1 VRDPVGV
8 HGTWV
13 NGTRTFDGTSILG
26 HAAGRGP
33 GAVLDR
39 FDA

>member
-1 VRDPVGV
+1 V

-13 NGTRTFDGTSILG
+13 NGTRTFDGEAILA
-26 HAAGRGP
+26 HPTGRGP
-33 GAVLDR
+33 GRVLDR